1 MFYSF
6 QQLLWSLDTTARAL
20 RNLRRG
26 ELMPVI
32 YWIWKNK
39 RWTLIIVLLIYGFF
53 QTWQSNSLAGDLNK
67 AKADCKT
74 KVQQEVDK
82 AVKPYQV
89 AITNAKE
96 QKAITEKAWSDKYI
110 EVEQNAIKK
119 IQDANAAARSADLAA
134 SGLSKQLSEAN
145 KRLST
150 APRQTIIEYTITNS
164 ELLEACTAEY
174 RSMAEKADGH
184 AIDVERLSEIWP
196 R

>member
-1 MFYSF
+1 MPF
-6 QQLLWSLDTTARAL
+6 LLL
-20 RNLRRG
+20 
-26 ELMPVI
+26 
-32 YWIWKNK
+32 IWNNK
-39 RWTLIIVLLIYGFF
+39 RWTLIIVLLIYAVF

-82 AVKPYQV
+82 AVKPYRD
-89 AITNAKE
+89 AITKAKE

-150 APRQTIIEYTITNS
+150 APRQTIIEYTITNGA
-164 ELLEACTAEY
+164 LLEACTAEY
-174 RSMAEKADGH
+174 RGMAEKADGH
-184 AIDVERLSEIWP
+184 AIDVERLSEAWP
-196 R
+196 E

>member
-1 MFYSF
+1 MP
-6 QQLLWSLDTTARAL
+6 LLLL
-20 RNLRRG
+20 
-26 ELMPVI
+26 
-32 YWIWKNK
+32 IWNNK
-39 RWTLIIVLLIYGFF
+39 RWTLIIVLLIYAVF

-67 AKADCKT
+67 ANAECKT

-82 AVKPYQV
+82 AVKPYKD

-119 IQDANAAARSADLAA
+119 IQDANAAARNADLAA

-184 AIDVERLSEIWP
+184 AIDVERLSEAWP
-196 R
+196 K

>member
-1 MFYSF
+1 MPF
-6 QQLLWSLDTTARAL
+6 LLL
-20 RNLRRG
+20 
-26 ELMPVI
+26 
-32 YWIWKNK
+32 IWNNK
-39 RWTLIIVLLIYGFF
+39 RWTLILVLLIYTLF

-67 AKADCKT
+67 AKANCD
-74 KVQQEVDK
+74 VRVAE
-82 AVKPYQV
+82 AIAPYED
-89 AITNAKE
+89 AITKAKE

-150 APRQTIIEYTITNS
+150 APRETIIEYTITNS

-174 RSMAEKADGH
+174 RSVAEKADGH
-184 AIDVERLSEIWP
+184 AIDVERLSKSWP
-196 R
+196 E

>member
-1 MFYSF
+1 MP
-6 QQLLWSLDTTARAL
+6 LL
-20 RNLRRG
+20 
-26 ELMPVI
+26 
-32 YWIWKNK
+32 YWIWNNK
-39 RWTLIIVLLIYGFF
+39 RWTLIIALLIYAVF
-53 QTWQSNSLAGDLNK
+53 QTWQSNSLTGDLNK
-67 AKADCKT
+67 AKANCD
-74 KVQQEVDK
+74 VRVAE
-82 AVKPYQV
+82 AIAPYET
-89 AITNAKE
+89 AITTAKE

-164 ELLEACTAEY
+164 ELLEVCTAEY

-184 AIDVERLSEIWP
+184 AIDVERLSGTWP
-196 R
+196 E

>member
-1 MFYSF
+1 MP
-6 QQLLWSLDTTARAL
+6 LLLL
-20 RNLRRG
+20 
-26 ELMPVI
+26 
-32 YWIWKNK
+32 IWNNK
-39 RWTLIIVLLIYGFF
+39 RWTLIIVLLIYALF
-53 QTWQSNSLAGDLNK
+53 QTWQSNSLAGDLSK
-67 AKADCKT
+67 AKTDCKT

-82 AVKPYQV
+82 AVKPYQD
-89 AITNAKE
+89 AITKAKE

-119 IQDANAAARSADLAA
+119 IQNANAAARSADLAA

-184 AIDVERLSEIWP
+184 AIDVERLSEAWP
-196 R
+196 E

>member
-1 MFYSF
+1 MP
-6 QQLLWSLDTTARAL
+6 LL
-20 RNLRRG
+20 
-26 ELMPVI
+26 
-32 YWIWKNK
+32 YWIWNNK
-39 RWTLIIVLLIYGFF
+39 RWTLIILLLIYGFF

-67 AKADCKT
+67 AEANCD
-74 KVQQEVDK
+74 VRVAE
-82 AVKPYQV
+82 AIAPYET
-89 AITNAKE
+89 AITKAKE

-150 APRQTIIEYTITNS
+150 ASKETIIEYTVTNS
-164 ELLEACTAEY
+164 KLLEACTAEY

-184 AIDVERLSEIWP
+184 TIDVERLSEVWP
-196 R
+196 EVEALK

>member
-1 MFYSF
+1 
-6 QQLLWSLDTTARAL
+6 
-20 RNLRRG
+20 
-26 ELMPVI
+26 
-32 YWIWKNK
+32 
-39 RWTLIIVLLIYGFF
+39 
-53 QTWQSNSLAGDLNK
+53 
-67 AKADCKT
+67 
-74 KVQQEVDK
+74 
-82 AVKPYQV
+82 
-89 AITNAKE
+89 
-96 QKAITEKAWSDKYI
+96 DKYI

-184 AIDVERLSEIWP
+184 SIDVERLSEVWP
-196 R
+196 E